1 MSITRRVT
9 FRLYPTKAQV
19 KTLSY
24 WRRLHKDLYNAAISN
39 RQTQYKHFSKSVD
52 YYEQQNC
59 LPDFKEVW
67 HEYKQLGSHALQATL
82 KRVDMAYQRFFKGLG
97 GYPKFK
103 SIRHY
108 SGWTYPCI
116 AGWKTL
122 TNGKNG
128 FLELSNL
135 GKVQMRGTARTW
147 GKPTTCTVVNRQ
159 GVWYASF
166 TVQCLPRRETG
177 TGAVGLDFG
186 CLTAVAMSDG
196 TMVENPRFLATIK
209 AKISKASKAKR
220 RKVKPDFKKRTRGVL
235 SKNPRESSVKIK
247 ASKRW
252 RKANKKVSKL
262 QRKVAFQ
269 RQNWVH
275 QTATQIVCSNSMV
288 ATEKLNIKG
297 MTCKPKKGSKRKRQ
311 KTGRN
316 RSMLD
321 VGMGALRK
329 AIEYKLAEAGG
340 IFIEVPTVKVK
351 PSQTCPSCGI
361 QKKKELSERVHSCP
375 CGLTCDRDV
384 AAAQVML
391 NWATGLGT
399 SLDKRGS
406 DSSTSIHCG
415 GFKQLAEMKR
425 QKPRSSS

>member
-9 FRLYPTKAQV
+9 FRLYPTIAQV

-24 WRRLHKDLYNAAISN
+24 WRRLHKDLYNAAVAN
-39 RQTQYKHFSKSVD
+39 RQTQYKRFKKSVD

-59 LPDFKEVW
+59 LPAFKEVW
-67 HEYKQLGSHALQATL
+67 REYKQLGSHALQATL

-122 TNGKNG
+122 TDGKNG
-128 FLELSNL
+128 CLELSNL
-135 GKVQMRGTARTW
+135 GRIQMRGTARTW
-147 GKPTTCTVVNRQ
+147 GKPTTCTIVNRQ
-159 GVWYASF
+159 GIWYASF
-166 TVQCLPRRETG
+166 TVQCLPIRETG

-196 TMVENPRFLATIK
+196 KMVENPRFLVAAK
-209 AKISKASKAKR
+209 AKIGKASKAKR
-220 RKVKPDFKKRTRGVL
+220 RKVKPDLKK
-235 SKNPRESSVKIK
+235 KIR

-252 RKANKKVSKL
+252 RKAHKKVGKL
-262 QRKVAFQ
+262 QRLVANQ

-275 QTATQIVCSNSMV
+275 QVAAEIVSSNSLV
-288 ATEKLNIKG
+288 ATEKLNIVG
-297 MTCKPKKGSKRKRQ
+297 MTRKPKKGSQRKAQ
-311 KTGRN
+311 KTGLN
-316 RSMLD
+316 RSLLD
-321 VGMGALRK
+321 VGMGALRS
-329 AIEYKLAEAGG
+329 AIKYKLAEAGG
-340 IFIEVPTVKVK
+340 IFIEVPTQKVK
-351 PSQTCPSCGI
+351 PSQTCPNCGI
-361 QKKKELSERVHSCP
+361 QKKKELSERVHNCP
-375 CGLTCDRDV
+375 CGLTGDRDV

-391 NWATGLGT
+391 NWSQCGLGVSQSGATGVATGLGT

-406 DSSTSIHCG
+406 DSSTNRHCG

-425 QKPRSSS
+425 QKPRPSS

>member
-1 MSITRRVT
+1 MSINRRVT
-9 FRLYPTKAQV
+9 FRLYPTKAQL

-24 WRRLHKDLYNAAISN
+24 WRRLHKDLYNAAVAN
-39 RQTQYKHFSKSVD
+39 RQTQYKRFKKSVD

-122 TNGKNG
+122 TDGKNG
-128 FLELSNL
+128 CLELSNL
-135 GKVQMRGTARTW
+135 GRIQMRGTARTW
-147 GKPTTCTVVNRQ
+147 GKPTTCTIVNRQ

-166 TVQCLPRRETG
+166 TVQCLPERETD

-196 TMVENPRFLATIK
+196 TMVENPRFLATMK
-209 AKISKASKAKR
+209 AKIGKASRGKR
-220 RKVKPDFKKRTRGVL
+220 RKVKPDFKK
-235 SKNPRESSVKIK
+235 KIK

-252 RKANKKVSKL
+252 KKANNKVALL
-262 QRKVAFQ
+262 QRKVANQ

-288 ATEKLNIKG
+288 ATEKLNLKC
-297 MTCKPKKGSKRKRQ
+297 MTRKAKKGSKRKRQ

-321 VGMGALRK
+321 VGMGALRS

-351 PSQTCPSCGI
+351 PSQTCPNCGV
-361 QKKKELSERVHSCP
+361 QKKKELSERVHNCP
-375 CGLTCDRDV
+375 CGFTCDRDV

-415 GFKQLAEMKR
+415 GFKQLAELKR
-425 QKPRSSS
+425 QKPRPSS

>member
-39 RQTQYKHFSKSVD
+39 RQTQYKHFKKSVD

-116 AGWKTL
+116 AGWKAVTD
-122 TNGKNG
+122 GKNG
-128 FLELSNL
+128 CLELSNL
-135 GKVQMRGTARTW
+135 GRIQMRGTARTW
-147 GKPTTCTVVNRQ
+147 GKPTTCTIVNRQ

-166 TVQCLPRRETG
+166 TVQCLPVRETG

-186 CLTAVAMSDG
+186 CLTAVAFSDG
-196 TMVENPRFLATIK
+196 TMIENPRFLATMK
-209 AKISKASKAKR
+209 ARISKASKAKR
-220 RKVKPDFKKRTRGVL
+220 RKIKPDRKQ
-235 SKNPRESSVKIK
+235 KIK

-252 RKANKKVSKL
+252 RKANLKVSKL
-262 QRKVAFQ
+262 QRQVANQ
-269 RQNWVH
+269 RQDWVH
-275 QTATQIVCSNSMV
+275 QTATQIVRSNSMV
-288 ATEKLNIKG
+288 VTEKLNIKN
-297 MTCKPKKGSKRKRQ
+297 MTRKPKKGSKRKRQ
-311 KTGRN
+311 KTGLN
-316 RSMLD
+316 RSLLD

-340 IFIEVPTVKVK
+340 IFVEVPTVKVK
-351 PSQTCPSCGI
+351 PSQTCPNCGS
-361 QKKKELSERVHSCP
+361 QKKKELSERVHNCP
-375 CGLTCDRDV
+375 CGLTCDRDI
-384 AAAQVML
+384 AAAMVML

-425 QKPRSSS
+425 QKPRPSS

>member
-9 FRLYPTKAQV
+9 FRLYPTKTQI

-24 WRRLHKDLYNAAISN
+24 WRRLHKDLYNAAVAN
-39 RQTQYKHFSKSVD
+39 RQTQYKRFKKSVD

-122 TNGKNG
+122 TDGKNG
-128 FLELSNL
+128 CLELSNL
-135 GKVQMRGTARTW
+135 GRHLFGGSIPPKNAFRIQMRGTARQW

-166 TVQCLPRRETG
+166 TVQCRPIRETG

-196 TMVENPRFLATIK
+196 TMIKNPRFLSTMK
-209 AKISKASKAKR
+209 ARISKASKGKR
-220 RKVKPDFKKRTRGVL
+220 RKVKPDFKK
-235 SKNPRESSVKIK
+235 KIK

-252 RKANKKVSKL
+252 KKANKKVTLL
-262 QRKVAFQ
+262 QRKVANQ
-269 RQNWVH
+269 RQDWVH
-275 QTATQIVCSNSMV
+275 KVAAEIVSSNSLV
-288 ATEKLNIKG
+288 ATEKLNLKG
-297 MTCKPKKGSKRKRQ
+297 MTRKPKKGSKQKRQ
-311 KTGRN
+311 KTGLN
-316 RSMLD
+316 RSLLD
-321 VGMGALRK
+321 VGMATLGK

-340 IFIEVPTVKVK
+340 IFIEVPTQKVK
-351 PSQTCPSCGI
+351 PSQTCPNCRV
-361 QKKKELSERVHSCP
+361 QKKKELSERVHNCP

-425 QKPRSSS
+425 QKPRPSS

>member
-9 FRLYPTKAQV
+9 FRLYPTKAQL

-24 WRRLHKDLYNAAISN
+24 WRRLHKDLYNAAIAN
-39 RQTQYKHFSKSVD
+39 RKTQYKHFKKSVD

-67 HEYKQLGSHALQATL
+67 YEYKQLGSHALQATL

-108 SGWTYPCI
+108 SGWSYPCI
-116 AGWKTL
+116 AGWKML
-122 TNGKNG
+122 TDGKNG
-128 FLELSNL
+128 HLELSNL
-135 GKVQMRGTARTW
+135 GKIQIRGTARTW
-147 GKPTTCTVVNRQ
+147 GKPTTCTIVYRT
-159 GVWYASF
+159 GKWYASI
-166 TVQCLPRRETG
+166 TVQCLPTRQTDI
-177 TGAVGLDFG
+177 GAIGLDFG

-196 TMVENPRFLATIK
+196 TVIENPRFLASTK
-209 AKISKASKAKR
+209 VKISKASKAKR
-220 RKVKPDFKKRTRGVL
+220 RKVKPDFKK
-235 SKNPRESSVKIK
+235 KIK

-252 RKANKKVSKL
+252 RKANKKVGKL
-262 QRKVAFQ
+262 QRQVANQ

-275 QTATQIVCSNSMV
+275 QTATQIVSSNSMV
-288 ATEKLNIKG
+288 ATEKLNIKN
-297 MTCKPKKGSKRKRQ
+297 MTRKPKKSSKRKRQ

-316 RSMLD
+316 RSMFD
-321 VGMGALRK
+321 VGMGALRA

-351 PSQTCPSCGI
+351 PSQTCPNCGS
-361 QKKKELSERVHSCP
+361 QKKKELSERVHNCP
-375 CGLTCDRDV
+375 CGPKIDRDV
-384 AAAQVML
+384 AAAIVML

-399 SLDKRGS
+399 SLDQRGS

-425 QKPRSSS
+425 HYSSSIVLDGRGSS